1 MVPRVDLSRARDRLP
16 GRPNLRPQRTLL
28 LSGLTGVVTGAGVA
42 AFEWITA
49 TQLFER
55 VVEAPLAVQ
64 AGALAVGLLVAFG
77 ALAWLAGGAS
87 PGTADEYIRN
97 FHQPERLSMRPVA
110 GRMLAGVATLGSGG
124 SLGFEGPSLYLGAVV
139 GTAIQARWSRLFSRD
154 DSKVL
159 MVAGAAA
166 GVAAIFK
173 APATGAVFALEVPF
187 RDDTA
192 RRALLP
198 ALVGSASGY
207 LTYVAILGTEPLFRI
222 DGAPP
227 FDLRELG
234 GAILLGL
241 LCGVG
246 ARGFAWVVGAAK
258 RLATRGHP
266 LVRIAG
272 AAGVLVTLLLLSD
285 VLFGESLST
294 GSGYRVLDWVGEERS
309 LWLIVA
315 LLAIRTI
322 ATGATLSGGGVGGL
336 FIPLVVAGALV
347 GAATSAALGDTS
359 NLFTLI
365 GVAAFLGAGYR
376 TPLAGVVFVAEATGR
391 PGFIVPGLLAS
402 VAAQLVMGDVSV
414 SAYQARRR
422 VGHLERRFLLS
433 ITTAINADV
442 RTVPS
447 DATLEEFQQHLLLTR
462 KVDVP
467 VVDGDHYLGMV
478 SVHDLQAANEED
490 WSVATVADVLND
502 EWPLGSTEW
511 TLEQAITAMEDA
523 DIDVLPVADGDTFVG
538 IVTTSDIVR
547 LDEILGDR
555 RKEE

>member
-1 MVPRVDLSRARDRLP
+1 MDLSRARDRLP
-16 GRPNLRPQRTLL
+16 GRPDLRSQRTLL

-55 VVEAPLAVQ
+55 VVEAPLALQ

-110 GRMLAGVATLGSGG
+110 GRMVAGVATLGAGG

-139 GTAIQARWSRLFSRD
+139 GTAIQTRWSRLFSRD

-246 ARGFAWVVGAAK
+246 ARGFAWVVGTAK
-258 RLATRGHP
+258 RLAARGHP

-272 AAGVLVTLLLLSD
+272 AAGVLVSLLLLSD

-294 GSGYRVLDWVGEERS
+294 GSGYRILEWVGEERS

-315 LLAIRTI
+315 LLAIRTV
-322 ATGATLSGGGVGGL
+322 ADGRHPLRWWRRRPLHPSRRRRGARRCRHVGGSRRHVQ
-336 FIPLVVAGALV
+336 PLHPHRCRGLPGRRLPHPPGRSRLRRRGHRSAGLHRSRSV
-347 GAATSAALGDTS
+347 RLGRRP
-359 NLFTLI
+359 
-365 GVAAFLGAGYR
+365 AGHGQ
-376 TPLAGVVFVAEATGR
+376 P
-391 PGFIVPGLLAS
+391 
-402 VAAQLVMGDVSV
+402 SV

-467 VVDGDHYLGMV
+467 VVDGDRYLGMV
-478 SVHDLQAANEED
+478 SVHDLQAAGEQD
-490 WSVATVADVLND
+490 WSVATVGDVVND
-502 EWPLGSTEW
+502 RWPVGSTEW

-523 DIDVLPVADGDTFVG
+523 DVDVLPVADGDIFVG

>member
-1 MVPRVDLSRARDRLP
+1 MIGSPIARIW
-16 GRPNLRPQRTLL
+16 RPQRTLL
-28 LSGLTGVVTGAGVA
+28 LSGLTGVITGAGVA
-42 AFEWITA
+42 AFEFVTA
-49 TQLFER
+49 TELFER

-64 AGALAVGLLVAFG
+64 AGALAVGLLVTLAS
-77 ALAWLAGGAS
+77 LAWLAGGAS

-139 GTAIQARWSRLFSRD
+139 GTAIQSRWSRLFSRD

-198 ALVGSASGY
+198 ALVGAASGY
-207 LTYVAILGTEPLFRI
+207 LTYVAILGTAPLFRI

-266 LVRIAG
+266 LLRVAGMSAVLIA
-272 AAGVLVTLLLLSD
+272 LLLISNG
-285 VLFGESLST
+285 LFGESLST
-294 GSGYRVLDWVGEERS
+294 GSGYRILEWVGEERS

-315 LLAIRTI
+315 LLAIRTL

-402 VAAQLVMGDVSV
+402 VAAQLVMGNASV

-523 DIDVLPVADGDTFVG
+523 DVDVLPVADGDTFVG

>member
-1 MVPRVDLSRARDRLP
+1 VVSRVDLSRARARLP

-42 AFEWITA
+42 AFEFVTA
-49 TQLFER
+49 TGLFER
-55 VVEAPLAVQ
+55 VVEAPLAIQ
-64 AGALAVGLLVAFG
+64 AAALAAGLLVAF
-77 ALAWLAGGAS
+77 ASLAWLAGGAS

-97 FHQPERLSMRPVA
+97 FHQPERLPMRPFV
-110 GRMLAGVATLGSGG
+110 GRMVAGVATLGSGG

-139 GTAIQARWSRLFSRD
+139 GTAIQERWSRLFSRD

-198 ALVGSASGY
+198 ALVAAASGY
-207 LTYVAILGTEPLFRI
+207 LTYVALLGTEPLFRI

-241 LCGVG
+241 LCGFG
-246 ARGFAWVVGAAK
+246 ARGFAMVVRTAK
-258 RLATRGHP
+258 RLAGLGHP
-266 LVRIAG
+266 IVRIG
-272 AAGVLVTLLLLSD
+272 AASAVLVAVMLVSNA
-285 VLFGESLST
+285 LFDESLST
-294 GSGYRVLDWVGEERS
+294 GSGYRVLDWVTEDRGF
-309 LWLIVA
+309 WLIVA
-315 LLAIRTI
+315 LLVIRTL

-347 GAATSAALGDTS
+347 GDATSTALGDES

-402 VAAQLVMGDVSV
+402 VAAQLVMGNASV

-422 VGHLERRFLLS
+422 MGHLERRFLLS

-467 VVDGDHYLGMV
+467 VVDGDRYLGMV
-478 SVHDLQAANEED
+478 SVHDLQAASGLD
-490 WSVATVADVLND
+490 WSEATVGDVVND
-502 EWPLGSTEW
+502 RWPVGSTRW
-511 TLEQAITAMEDA
+511 TLEEAITAMEDA
-523 DIDVLPVADGDTFVG
+523 DVDVLPVADGETFVG

-555 RKEE
+555 RDD